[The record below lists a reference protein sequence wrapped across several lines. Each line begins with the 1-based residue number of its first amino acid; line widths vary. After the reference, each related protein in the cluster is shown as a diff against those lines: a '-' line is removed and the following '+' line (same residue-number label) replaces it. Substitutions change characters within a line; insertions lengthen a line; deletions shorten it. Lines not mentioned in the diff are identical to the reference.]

1 MKKFQEYLTAHHN
14 TYSNSKPRLY
24 WEYHKTASS
33 LVKNIIAGKPFDW
46 AVLNVIKKLGEQ
58 VEADRT
64 YVFSY
69 DERTNTISCTHE
81 WHSSNT
87 SSLKDTLQ
95 NIDISQ
101 FQWGKKKLNTEGYI
115 FIHDTSN
122 LSHLP
127 PEAQLELKKLLAP
140 DTKSIAILK
149 IGSENLLG
157 FIGISCCKTRHDWTE
172 EEIDFL
178 AYIAS
183 AIECAIT
190 FKKMQRKTC
199 ITRKRIES
207 VLSQGDLLVCCFDK
221 DGVLTYANEA
231 YCDFFGFKKEELLGK
246 DFFFLIPNEYRQK
259 VRNEFLSLSPQK
271 PFTTYEHQVLTKDGS
286 LRWQRWTDMALF
298 DEDNSILEYQSI
310 GIDITEQKETH
321 MKLEKALKQLRE
333 AFNNSIEAMGRIL
346 EIKDPYT
353 ANHQKRVA
361 ILSRRIA
368 QEMNLNKKE
377 VELIYLGALVHDI
390 GKIYVPSE
398 LLSKPAKLSKLEFE
412 LLKNHTL
419 KGEEILRPLSKRW
432 PIWEAAAYHHER
444 IDGSGYPRGLKGED
458 IPLGAKI
465 IAVADVVEAMTSH
478 RPYRPARSLEEA
490 LNELRKGMGTKYD
503 PEAAKICIK
512 LFEKGLFSFE
522 GNSQN

>member
-1 MKKFQEYLTAHHN
+1 MKKFQEHFTAHHN
-14 TYSNSKPRLY
+14 TYSSSRARSY
-24 WEYHKTASS
+24 WEYYKTASS
-33 LVKNIIAGKPFDW
+33 LVKNIMAREPFDL
-46 AVLNVIKKLGEQ
+46 AVLNVLKKLGEQ
-58 VEADRT
+58 LEVDRT
-64 YVFSY
+64 YVFLY
-69 DERTNTISCTHE
+69 DERINTISCTHE
-81 WHSSNT
+81 WHSSDT
-87 SSLKDTLQ
+87 YSQKDRLQ
-95 NIDISQ
+95 NIDLSQ
-101 FQWGKKKLNTEGYI
+101 FQWCTEKFKSEGYI

-157 FIGISCCKTRHDWTE
+157 FIGISCCKTRHNWTE

-183 AIECAIT
+183 AIEYAII
-190 FKKMQRKTC
+190 FKKTQEKAF
-199 ITRKRIES
+199 IARKRIES
-207 VLSQGDLLVCCFDK
+207 VLSQSDFLVCCFDK

-522 GNSQN
+522 GES

>member
-1 MKKFQEYLTAHHN
+1 LKKFQEHFTAHHN
-14 TYSNSKPRLY
+14 TYSSSRARSY
-24 WEYHKTASS
+24 WEYYKTASS
-33 LVKNIIAGKPFDW
+33 LVKNIMAREPFDL
-46 AVLNVIKKLGEQ
+46 AVLNVLKKLGEQ
-58 VEADRT
+58 LEVDRT
-64 YVFSY
+64 YVFLY
-69 DERTNTISCTHE
+69 DERINTISCTHE

-87 SSLKDTLQ
+87 YSQKDRLQ
-95 NIDISQ
+95 NIDLSQ
-101 FQWGKKKLNTEGYI
+101 FQWCTEKFKSEGYI

-127 PEAQLELKKLLAP
+127 PEARLELKRLLAP
-140 DTKSIAILK
+140 DTKSIALLK
-149 IGSENLLG
+149 IGSEPILG
-157 FIGISCCKTRHDWTE
+157 FIGISCCKTNHDWIE

-178 AYIAS
+178 AYVAS

-221 DGVLTYANEA
+221 DGVLTYINKA
-231 YCDFFGFKKEELLGK
+231 YCNFFGLKKEDLLGK
-246 DFFFLIPNEYRQK
+246 SFFFLIPEEDRQK
-259 VRNEFLSLSPQK
+259 VRNQFLSLSPQK

-286 LRWQRWTDMALF
+286 LRWQRWTDMAVF

-310 GIDITEQKETH
+310 GIDITE
-321 MKLEKALKQLRE
+321 
-333 AFNNSIEAMGRIL
+333 MGRIL

-465 IAVADVVEAMTSH
+465 IAVADVVEAMTSQAWKK
-478 RPYRPARSLEEA
+478 P
-490 LNELRKGMGTKYD
+490 
-503 PEAAKICIK
+503 
-512 LFEKGLFSFE
+512 
-522 GNSQN
+522 